1 MNENSIEFSLSNSEQ
16 RDSWLNSGHRT
27 LDADKCR
34 STYTCFD
41 LIIDQFVSGLFSF
54 SGAELKVDFISAVF
68 AEEGFNGKGQQDDH
82 VLKGIDF
89 GLQDLLC
96 SGNGI
101 GDDSSVVNIVYF
113 HGRNKSCVNSHNFSL
128 ERYDVYRVNLQLFN
142 DQVVGPDMSSCC
154 SNMRFFDA
162 TICNDSYTVVVYLR
176 RPEGKIEALKVLVKV
191 LIIRRRMRMITN
203 STREIIDYPR
213 VRDEERVKEV
223 KAISNTIKTL
233 IDILDRTLEI
243 GLLFHAEFESSN
255 SMRGLILGM
264 V

>member
-1 MNENSIEFSLSNSEQ
+1 
-16 RDSWLNSGHRT
+16 
-27 LDADKCR
+27 
-34 STYTCFD
+34 
-41 LIIDQFVSGLFSF
+41 
-54 SGAELKVDFISAVF
+54 
-68 AEEGFNGKGQQDDH
+68 
-82 VLKGIDF
+82 
-89 GLQDLLC
+89 
-96 SGNGI
+96 
-101 GDDSSVVNIVYF
+101 
-113 HGRNKSCVNSHNFSL
+113 
-128 ERYDVYRVNLQLFN
+128 
-142 DQVVGPDMSSCC
+142 
-154 SNMRFFDA
+154 MRFFDT